1 MTAAPAAASR
11 VPPNGLVWFGLFA
24 PPFAWAAQL
33 VILYLVGEA
42 GCGRPDSSLWGAD
55 VEAVAAVTIVA
66 SAVLALAGAL
76 ASLVAARVN
85 GVDERGVTTFLVTA
99 ALIGAPIFLL
109 AIAFDAVALVPL
121 SGCQPG

>member
-1 MTAAPAAASR
+1 MTGAPTTAPR
-11 VPPNGLVWFGLFA
+11 VAPNGLVWFGLFA
-24 PPFAWAAQL
+24 PPFAWAVQL
-33 VILYLVGEA
+33 VILYLAGEA

-55 VEAVAAVTIVA
+55 LDTVAAVTIIA
-66 SAVLALAGAL
+66 SAALAVAGAL
-76 ASLVAARVN
+76 ASLLAARAD

-121 SGCQPG
+121 SGCRPG